1 MPEHPEDRE
10 ERAEQAPPVRTGGAF
25 VVGAVLRLR
34 KPHACGGQEWTV
46 TRVGADIGL
55 ECRTCAR
62 RIMLGR
68 DELQRRLK
76 R

>member
-1 MPEHPEDRE
+1 MADPDENRKDT
-10 ERAEQAPPVRTGGAF
+10 EQAPPVPTGGVF
-25 VVGAVLRLR
+25 VIGAVLRLR
-34 KPHACGGQEWTV
+34 KLHACGGQEWTV

-62 RIMLGR
+62 RIMLAR